1 MAQEAPMLNI
11 IDGAGDVS
19 QPVRPL
25 SQTLRPHYF
34 TTFQKTCC
42 IADAKLKTTRENK
55 SVLPIP
61 QKFRDETIDLVK
73 CINSDLIQD
82 LPKLSKWTSRIPDEI
97 FTPYEKYHPD
107 RYLIDRPLLR
117 TMEDARVINWMP
129 SVAKLY
135 PIRTS
140 GNECFLISARSK
152 YFSST
157 QAMGIVFC
165 MLSSLP

>member
-1 MAQEAPMLNI
+1 MAHEAPPLNI
-11 IDGAGDVS
+11 VDGAGDVS
-19 QPVRPL
+19 QPVKPL
-25 SQTLRPHYF
+25 SQILRPHYF

-42 IADAKLKTTRENK
+42 IPDDKLETAKENK

-61 QKFRDETIDLVK
+61 KKFRDETIDIVK
-73 CINSDLIQD
+73 WINSYLIQH
-82 LPKLSKWTSRIPDEI
+82 LPELSKWTSRIPDEI
-97 FTPYEKYHPD
+97 LTPYEKYYPA

-140 GNECFLISARSK
+140 GNESFPISAQPE
-152 YFSST
+152 YFFFT
-157 QAMGIVFC
+157 QAMAIVCC